1 MKKNLFSLLIAILCV
16 ATTQAQIPTNY
27 YSSAQGLSGYTLK
40 SELSSIISNGHT
52 AQGYGDL
59 WDAYYTSDVDNY
71 YENDGTVLDIYSEKP
86 NATDAYNYTLGSD
99 QCGNVSASEGGCY
112 NREHSFPKS
121 WFNDASPMYTDMHH
135 IFPTDGQVNSQR
147 SNFPYGEVGN
157 ASWTSTNGTKKGNNN
172 YNFPNAYNGTVFE
185 PIDEFKGDLARV
197 YFYMAT
203 RYENQISGWE
213 TSNTGSDATL
223 NGTSNQVFEDWML
236 AMLIDWHNADP
247 VSQKEIDRNNA
258 AYIFQGNRNP
268 FVDNPQYA
276 AQIWGT
282 PDNQSPTAPT
292 NLDYNNLTNSS
303 VELTWNAAT
312 DNIAVVSYQIKQN
325 GAEVAT
331 ISATNTTYL
340 ATNLTPETAYY
351 FEVFALDAYGN
362 ISSASNMLTVTTL
375 EAAEV
380 IFSEDFNDCQNVQFT
395 PVSEL
400 STQDWQCQTEFGE
413 DNTGCF
419 QMNSYS
425 QGSQIPSIDWLITT
439 NSINLDNYTQE
450 KLSFYTD
457 AAYGNSELQLLY
469 STDYNAANAPSNT
482 TWTAVPN
489 LTIPQHPSGNANEL
503 IFEFND
509 IDISSI
515 SGNVYFAFKYDTSN
529 GENATRWTVD
539 SFRITGEQNLSVS
552 TKNQLTLNIY
562 PNPSHGKLTISIP
575 SAKEFEYAI
584 YDLNGRLLQQKK
596 NSATQISVENLASGL
611 YLLQV
616 SSEGKTASK
625 KLIIN

>member
-1 MKKNLFSLLIAILCV
+1 MKKSLLLFALTICAFV
-16 ATTQAQIPTNY
+16 VKAQVPAGY
-27 YSSAQGLSGYTLK
+27 YNSAQGLTGYTLK
-40 SELSSIISNGHT
+40 SELSTIITNGHT
-52 AQGYGDL
+52 AQSYGAL
-59 WDAYYTSDVDNY
+59 WTVYYTSDVDNY

-99 QCGNVSASEGGCY
+99 QCGNYQNESDCY

-121 WFNDASPMYTDMHH
+121 WFNDASPMVTDMHH
-135 IFPTDGQVNSQR
+135 IFPTDGKVNSER
-147 SNFPYGEVGN
+147 SNFAYGEVGN

-203 RYENQISGWE
+203 RYENQISGWQ
-213 TSNTGSDATL
+213 TSNAGSDATL

-258 AYIFQGNRNP
+258 AYTFQGNRNP
-268 FVDNPQYA
+268 YVDNPQYV
-276 AQIWGT
+276 AQVWGT
-282 PDNQSPTAPT
+282 PDTQAPTAPT
-292 NLDYNNLTNSS
+292 NLNYNSLTDSS
-303 VELTWNAAT
+303 VNLTWNAAT
-312 DNIAVVSYQIKQN
+312 DNVGVVSYLIEQD
-325 GAEVAT
+325 GVEVAT

-340 ATNLTPETAYY
+340 VSNLSPETTYD

-362 ISSASNMLTVTTL
+362 ISSASNLVTVTTL

-395 PVSEL
+395 PISEL

-425 QGSQIPSIDWLITT
+425 QGNQVPSIDWLITT
-439 NSINLDNYTQE
+439 NTINLANYTQE
-450 KLSFYTD
+450 KLSFYTV
-457 AAYGNSELQLLY
+457 ATYGNSELQLLY
-469 STDYNAANAPSNT
+469 STDYNAANAPSNA

-489 LTIPQHPSGNANEL
+489 LTIPQHPSGNANE
-503 IFEFND
+503 IVFEFND

-529 GENATRWTVD
+529 GEQATRWTVD
-539 SFRITGEQNLSVS
+539 SFIIEGEQNLSNS
-552 TKNQLTLNIY
+552 TEQQLAFSIY
-562 PNPSHGKLTISIP
+562 PNPSQGRFNISLP
-575 SAKEFEYAI
+575 TKAEFSYAI
-584 YDLNGRLLQQKK
+584 YDLNGRLLQQKER
-596 NSATQISVENLASGL
+596 STALISVENLASGL
-611 YLLQV
+611 YLLRV
-616 SSEGKTASK
+616 SSAGKTATK
-625 KLIIN
+625 KLIIE

>member
-1 MKKNLFSLLIAILCV
+1 MKKSLLLFALSICAFV
-16 ATTQAQIPTNY
+16 VKAQVPAGY
-27 YSSAQGLSGYTLK
+27 YNSAQGLTGYALK
-40 SELSSIISNGHT
+40 SELSTIITNGHT
-52 AQGYGDL
+52 AQSYGAL
-59 WDAYYTSDVDNY
+59 WTVYYTSDVDNY

-213 TSNTGSDATL
+213 TSNAGSDATL

-258 AYIFQGNRNP
+258 AYTFQGNRNP
-268 FVDNPQYA
+268 YVDNPQYV
-276 AQIWGT
+276 AQVWGT
-282 PDNQSPTAPT
+282 PDTQAPTAPT
-292 NLDYNNLTNSS
+292 NLNYNSLTDSS
-303 VELTWNAAT
+303 VNLTWNAAT
-312 DNIAVVSYQIKQN
+312 DNVGVVSYLIEQN
-325 GAEVAT
+325 GVEVAT

-340 ATNLTPETAYY
+340 VTNLSPETTYD

-395 PVSEL
+395 PISEL

-425 QGSQIPSIDWLITT
+425 QGNQVPSIDWLITT
-439 NSINLDNYTQE
+439 NSINLANYTQE
-450 KLSFYTD
+450 SLSFYTV

-469 STDYNAANAPSNT
+469 STDYNAANAPSNA

-489 LTIPQHPSGNANEL
+489 LTIPQHPSGNANEVV
-503 IFEFND
+503 FEFND

-515 SGNVYFAFKYDTSN
+515 NGNVYFAFKYDTSN
-529 GENATRWTVD
+529 GEQATRWTVD
-539 SFRITGEQNLSVS
+539 SFLIEGEQNLSTS
-552 TKNQLTLNIY
+552 TEQQLAFSIY
-562 PNPSHGKLTISIP
+562 PNPSQDKFNISLP
-575 SAKEFEYAI
+575 SKAEFSYAI
-584 YDLNGRLLQQKK
+584 YDLNGRLLQQKEK
-596 NSATQISVENLASGL
+596 STAQISVENLASGL
-611 YLLQV
+611 YLLRV
-616 SSEGKTASK
+616 SSEGKTATK
-625 KLIIN
+625 KLIIE

>member
-1 MKKNLFSLLIAILCV
+1 MKKSLLLFALSICAFV
-16 ATTQAQIPTNY
+16 VKAQVPAGY
-27 YSSAQGLSGYTLK
+27 YNSAQGLTGYALK
-40 SELSSIISNGHT
+40 SELSTIITNGHT
-52 AQGYGDL
+52 AQSYGAL
-59 WDAYYTSDVDNY
+59 WTVYYTSDVDNY

-213 TSNTGSDATL
+213 TSNAGSDATL

-258 AYIFQGNRNP
+258 AYTFQGNRNP
-268 FVDNPQYA
+268 YVDNPQYV
-276 AQIWGT
+276 AQVWGT
-282 PDNQSPTAPT
+282 PDTQAPTAPT
-292 NLDYNNLTNSS
+292 NLNYNNLTDSS
-303 VELTWNAAT
+303 VNLTWNAAT
-312 DNIAVVSYQIKQN
+312 DNVGVTSYQIEKD
-325 GAEVAT
+325 GVEVAT

-340 ATNLTPETAYY
+340 VTNLSAETTYD

-362 ISSASNMLTVTTL
+362 ISNASNLVTITTL

-380 IFSEDFNDCQNVQFT
+380 IFSEDFNDCQNVKFT

-400 STQDWQCQTEFGE
+400 STQDWHCQIEFGE

-425 QGSQIPSIDWLITT
+425 QGNQVPSIDWLITT
-439 NSINLDNYTQE
+439 NSINLANYTQE
-450 KLSFYTD
+450 SLSFYTV

-469 STDYNAANAPSNT
+469 STDYNAANAPSNA

-489 LTIPQHPSGNANEL
+489 LTIPQHPSGNANEVV
-503 IFEFND
+503 FEFND

-515 SGNVYFAFKYDTSN
+515 NGNVYFAFKYDTSN
-529 GENATRWTVD
+529 GEQATRWTVD
-539 SFRITGEQNLSVS
+539 SFLIEGEQNLSTS
-552 TKNQLTLNIY
+552 TEQQLAFSIY
-562 PNPSHGKLTISIP
+562 PNPSQGRFNISLP
-575 SAKEFEYAI
+575 SKAEFSYAI
-584 YDLNGRLLQQKK
+584 YDLNGRLLQQKEK
-596 NSATQISVENLASGL
+596 STAQISVENLASGL

-616 SSEGKTASK
+616 SSEGKTATK
-625 KLIIN
+625 KLIIE